1 MSEQTQPEPAPDR
14 REEREGAEG
23 SPAAGGPVEPTHV
36 LVRTAVLA
44 GLTRLVP
51 LPFVDDFLLRRA
63 RRHQVD
69 SLLELHGRS
78 FAKGEVAA
86 LSSESGSCLCG
97 LVGFVVLLPITLVVK
112 LIKKLFQ
119 TVFFVLALRA
129 AVLAVAATFM
139 LGRTLHREL
148 GAGALSDG
156 AQPPE
161 RVREAQQLRT
171 AFEATF
177 KGSDW
182 RLLTHAIGA
191 AWSGAGS
198 LLKRGGQAAQHGLEA
213 HREGQLEGEDR
224 AQVEALSQRVERALD
239 DPKVRSYLADFDRRF
254 AEKLAEVRAGGSA

>member
-1 MSEQTQPEPAPDR
+1 MGQRHFISA
-14 REEREGAEG
+14 GAG
-23 SPAAGGPVEPTHV
+23 SGKTH
-36 LVRTAVLA
+36 R
-44 GLTRLVP
+44 LT
-51 LPFVDDFLLRRA
+51 
-63 RRHQVD
+63 
-69 SLLELHGRS
+69 G
-78 FAKGEVAA
+78 
-86 LSSESGSCLCG
+86 
-97 LVGFVVLLPITLVVK
+97 I
-112 LIKKLFQ
+112 
-119 TVFFVLALRA
+119 
-129 AVLAVAATFM
+129 
-139 LGRTLHREL
+139 LHREL